1 MPAVNKKVVNPE
13 KEMRGKSKKPYN
25 RNNNGGSV
33 LKKKSYQAKPAKLD
47 AGEVLE
53 GTAAMKKKLRDTLRQ
68 LSKNPKMPAD
78 TKLELERRIEALKLQ
93 IAEKQVDQTEQKMA
107 VKYRMVKFIGE
118 WQQLCPPFFSFL
130 LLLTRVC
137 N

>member
-13 KEMRGKSKKPYN
+13 KEMRGKHNGKKPYN
-25 RNNNGGSV
+25 RNNGGSV
-33 LKKKSYQAKPAKLD
+33 LKKKTYQAKPAKLD
-47 AGEVLE
+47 AGEVVE
-53 GTAAMKKKLRDTLRQ
+53 GTAAMKKKLRDTFRQ

-107 VKYRMVKFIGE
+107 VKYRLVKFVGK
-118 WQQLCPPFFSFL
+118 CYFFLGFVF
-130 LLLTRVC
+130 RFCV
-137 N
+137 